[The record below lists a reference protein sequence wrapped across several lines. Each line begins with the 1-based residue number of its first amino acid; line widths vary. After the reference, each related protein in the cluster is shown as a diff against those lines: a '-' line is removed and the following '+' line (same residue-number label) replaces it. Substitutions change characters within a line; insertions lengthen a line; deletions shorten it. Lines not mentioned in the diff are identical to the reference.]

1 MVKKDASY
9 KKKYA
14 RKQVTPKYT
23 SPSLSHPNFCYVQFS
38 DTKRPFFKII
48 EIPTIKGLWKN
59 SMYLVIPS
67 TNFLP
72 YITDSLYKCQRQ
84 FWDNLGKKANLPQRS
99 EHFTGHLV
107 ILRYSYNFFFKR
119 FPPQAAQLLRYSIMC
134 VIDFLAEGQNKTYF

>member
-84 FWDNLGKKANLPQRS
+84 FWDNLGKKSQFAPALRTFHGP
-99 EHFTGHLV
+99 FG
-107 ILRYSYNFFFKR
+107 ILRYSYNFFVKR
-119 FPPQAAQLLRYSIMC
+119 FPPQTAQLQDKC
-134 VIDFLAEGQNKTYF
+134 VS